1 MCKPVAASVQAPSTQ
16 DAELKPELLAQPLVN
31 ASREEQLKDLCQA
44 VADLNPDRPW
54 EDLLGR
60 HKEFEELFT
69 WVLRNPGEQ
78 RLHERGPCSSRAWV
92 QGSSCLLPKT

>member
-1 MCKPVAASVQAPSTQ
+1 MDDAGDETSEACGRNGKHGRAEAPSTQ

-69 WVLRNPGEQ
+69 WVLRNPGGVV
-78 RLHERGPCSSRAWV
+78 RKDA
-92 QGSSCLLPKT
+92 